1 MLSAVPLHT
10 RVHLKFL
17 ARNRVFHGFLLLI
30 ALGMATGVVP
40 GFTFSDS
47 SSRFMT
53 LRALAQ
59 QLHGA
64 VAILTAGIGLLIL
77 WSHRSARS
85 IKMVSTTPAPFPAWV
100 ASVFATAA
108 LAGVAAQAV
117 IAALIAAL
125 SVYWNVPYQ
134 LGFLYIAM
142 DRFAGSLIML
152 AFLTPLGAWMHPLLA
167 VLMLLFFTSFG
178 SVRAML
184 EGADSGLVTSAAK
197 AAASALYYLVPTF
210 DPFAGRTLVLRRSMR
225 VSIVDWR
232 YLGITFAYALLS
244 LSFGY
249 VSTIAVLRRRPMV

>member
-1 MLSAVPLHT
+1 MLSALPVHT

-17 ARNRVFHGFLLLI
+17 ARNRVFHGIVLLI
-30 ALGMATGVVP
+30 VLGIATLSLP
-40 GFTFSDS
+40 GFVFFDR

-53 LRALAQ
+53 LRTLAQ

-85 IKMVSTTPAPFPAWV
+85 IKMVTTTPSPFPAWV

-108 LAGVAAQAV
+108 LSGAAAQAV
-117 IAALIAAL
+117 IAGLVALL

-134 LGFLYIAM
+134 LGFLYLAL
-142 DRFAGSLIML
+142 DRFADSLILL
-152 AFLTPLGAWMHPLLA
+152 AFMTPLGAWMHPFLA
-167 VLMLLFFTSFG
+167 VLVLLFITSLGSARTVLESVDAGLFTSV
-178 SVRAML
+178 VR
-184 EGADSGLVTSAAK
+184 

-232 YLGITFAYALLS
+232 YLGITCAYALLC

-249 VSTIAVLRRRPMV
+249 VSTFAVLRRRPMV